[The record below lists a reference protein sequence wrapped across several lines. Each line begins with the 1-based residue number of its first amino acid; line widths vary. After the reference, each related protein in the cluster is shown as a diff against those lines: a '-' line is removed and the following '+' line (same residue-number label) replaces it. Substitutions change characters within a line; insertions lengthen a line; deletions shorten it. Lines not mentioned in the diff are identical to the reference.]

1 MSADTVVDC
10 YHCGE
15 PLPAGCTL
23 SVTIGGSQRPMC
35 CPGCQAVAQLISGSG
50 LDSFY
55 QLRSGFSQRPEAENI
70 DAGYAVYDDP
80 ANQQD
85 FVEPLDKGTLRGRLL
100 LGGVS
105 CAACTWLIETVLQRR
120 PGIVACNV
128 NLAQQSLTVEWDPQL
143 ISLSRIFAELHSLG
157 YEPYPW
163 HARKSAELILR
174 EQRQALRQLAVAG
187 LAMMQVGM
195 FAIALHAGDL
205 QGIEMQYRSLLR
217 WVSLIIASI
226 VVLYSARSFFRNAW
240 VNLKQRRLVMD
251 VPVALAIGLAF
262 TASAYA
268 TVTNSGQVYFDSV
281 AMFTFF
287 LLLGRFLE
295 RRLRQRDLL
304 QQTDLQSLLP
314 AICQRRSSSGW
325 TTIASREIVAGDVLS
340 VNSGSVIP
348 TDGEIIQGAGSVD
361 EAAFSGE
368 NLPRSVAPG
377 DSVTG
382 GTILVDGNM
391 QIRAEGGTSE
401 SRIAAMLKL
410 MSLAEQQKPRVARLA
425 DRVAAWFV
433 GAVLIIASLVAA
445 YWLHRD
451 PQQALWICLAVL
463 VVSCPCALALA
474 TPAALANAVSA
485 LRRRGILLTGE
496 NTLEQLNKCRLVLF
510 DKTGTLT
517 LGQLERQA
525 TSICGELSESRCLAI
540 AAALEQHSNHPI
552 ASAFSDVES
561 SILLDAVDNRPG
573 RGIVGTIAGQE
584 YAIGNSVFAGQF
596 NSLLQP
602 PPVASGH
609 WIALTT
615 RTQTLAWFKLGDQL
629 RPEAAAVVEAL
640 QARGF
645 RVEMLSGDSSSQV
658 PEIAR
663 QLGMDGFTGACS
675 PEQKLETIQ
684 RHQRQGERVVM
695 VGDGLNDAPVL
706 AAADCSF
713 AVNSATDLAKS
724 RADAIV
730 LKADLLAVPETID
743 LALRCR
749 RIILQNISWAL
760 GYNSLALPLAAA
772 GMIPPWAAAVG
783 MSLSSLLVVGNSMR
797 LN

>member
-1 MSADTVVDC
+1 
-10 YHCGE
+10 
-15 PLPAGCTL
+15 
-23 SVTIGGSQRPMC
+23 MC

-55 QLRSGFSQRPEAENI
+55 QLRTGFSQRPEAENFE
-70 DAGYAVYDDP
+70 AVYAVYDDP
-80 ANQQD
+80 ANCQD
-85 FVEPLDKGTLRGRLL
+85 FVDSLDNSHLRGRLL
-100 LGGVS
+100 LGGVN
-105 CAACTWLIETVLQRR
+105 CAACTWLIETALQRC
-120 PGIVACNV
+120 PGIVSCSV

-143 ISLSRIFAELHSLG
+143 ISLSRIFSELHRLG
-157 YEPYPW
+157 YEPHPW
-163 HARKSAELILR
+163 HARKGAELIQR

-217 WVSLIIASI
+217 WVSLIIATV

-240 VNLKQRRLVMD
+240 LNLKQKRLVMD

-262 TASAYA
+262 AASAYA
-268 TVTNSGQVYFDSV
+268 TVTNTGQVYFDSV

-295 RRLRQRDLL
+295 RRVRQREMLR
-304 QQTDLQSLLP
+304 QTDLQSLLP
-314 AICQRRSSSGW
+314 ATCQRLSNQGW
-325 TTIASREIVAGDVLS
+325 MTIASREIVAGDVLS
-340 VNSGSVIP
+340 VNTGTVIP
-348 TDGEIIQGAGSVD
+348 TDGLITHGAGSVD

-368 NLPRSVAPG
+368 NLPCSVAVG

-382 GTILVDGNM
+382 GTILVEGRV
-391 QIRAEGGTSE
+391 QIRADGCISD

-410 MSLAEQQKPRVARLA
+410 MSLAEQQKPRIARAA

-433 GAVLIIASLVAA
+433 GAVLIIASFVTA
-445 YWLHRD
+445 YWLLED

-474 TPAALANAVSA
+474 TPAALTNAVSA
-485 LRRRGILLTGE
+485 LRRRGVLLTGE
-496 NTLEQLNKCRLVLF
+496 NALEQLNKCQLVLF

-517 LGQLERQA
+517 LGDLERQA
-525 TSICGELSESRCLAI
+525 VSICGELPESRCLAI

-552 ASAFSDVES
+552 ASAFADVEFATV
-561 SILLDAVDNRPG
+561 LDQVDTRPG
-573 RGIVGTIAGQE
+573 QGIVGTIAGRE
-584 YAIGNSVFAGQF
+584 YVIGNSVFARQH
-596 NSLLQP
+596 NPQLTP
-602 PPVASGH
+602 PPAGNGH

-615 RTQTLAWFKLGDQL
+615 PVQTLAWFELGDQL
-629 RPEAAAVVEAL
+629 RPESATVVKAL

-645 RVEMLSGDSSSQV
+645 RVEMLSGDSSAQV

-663 QLGMDGFTGACS
+663 KLGMDGFTGGCT
-675 PEQKLETIQ
+675 PQQKLEFIQ
-684 RHQRQGERVVM
+684 RRQQQGEQIVM

-713 AVNSATDLAKS
+713 AVNTATDLAKS
-724 RADAIV
+724 RADAVV
-730 LKADLLAVPETID
+730 LKQDLFAVPQTVD
-743 LALRCR
+743 LARRCR

-772 GMIPPWAAAVG
+772 GMIPPWAAAIG

>member
-1 MSADTVVDC
+1 MSTDSAIDC

-15 PLPAGCTL
+15 PVPAGCSL
-23 SVTIGGSQRPMC
+23 CVTIDGSTRPMC

-50 LDSFY
+50 LESFY
-55 QLRSGFSQRPEAENI
+55 QLRTGFSLRPEPEST
-70 DAGYAVYDDP
+70 DARYTIYDEP
-80 ANQQD
+80 ANQQN
-85 FVEPLDKGTLRGRLL
+85 FVEPLDSGNLRGRLL
-100 LGGVS
+100 LGGVN
-105 CAACTWLIETVLQRR
+105 CAACTWLIETALQRCK
-120 PGIVACNV
+120 GIVNCSV
-128 NLAQQSLTVEWDPQL
+128 NLAQQSLTVEWMPQD
-143 ISLSRIFAELHSLG
+143 ISLSRIFAELQGLG

-163 HARKSAELILR
+163 QARKGAELIQR

-217 WVSLIIASI
+217 WVSLIIATV

-240 VNLKQRRLVMD
+240 INLQQKRLVMD
-251 VPVALAIGLAF
+251 VPVALAIGLAYS
-262 TASAYA
+262 ASAYA
-268 TVTNSGQVYFDSV
+268 TVTNTGQVYFDSV

-295 RRLRQRDLL
+295 RRVRQRELL
-304 QQTDLQSLLP
+304 RQTDLQSLLP
-314 AICQRRSSSGW
+314 ATCQRWTNPGW
-325 TTIASREIVAGDVLS
+325 VTCASREIVAGDVLA
-340 VNSGSVIP
+340 VNTGSVIP
-348 TDGEIIQGAGSVD
+348 IDGLITQGAGSVD

-368 NLPRSVAPG
+368 NLPRSVAVN

-382 GTILVDGNM
+382 GTMLVDGSV
-391 QIRAEGGTSE
+391 QIRADGCIND
-401 SRIAAMLKL
+401 SRMAAMLKL
-410 MSLAEQQKPRVARLA
+410 MSLAEQQKPRVARMA

-433 GAVLIIASLVAA
+433 GAVLIIASLVTI
-445 YWLHRD
+445 YWLLRD

-474 TPAALANAVSA
+474 TPAALTNAVSA
-485 LRRRGILLTGE
+485 LRRRGVLLAGE
-496 NTLEQLNKCRLVLF
+496 NALEQLNKCRLVLF

-517 LGQLERQA
+517 LGRFERKA
-525 TSICGELSESRCLAI
+525 VNICGELSESRCLEI

-552 ASAFSDVES
+552 ASAFSDIEYTAVP
-561 SILLDAVDNRPG
+561 DFVDNRPG
-573 RGIVGTIAGQE
+573 QGIIGTIAGQQ
-584 YAIGNSVFAGQF
+584 YAIGNSAFAKQF
-596 NSLLQP
+596 NRSLQP
-602 PPVASGH
+602 SPAGSGH
-609 WIALTT
+609 WIALTNPA
-615 RTQTLAWFKLGDQL
+615 QTLAWFELGDQL
-629 RPEAAAVVEAL
+629 RPEAAGVVKAL

-658 PEIAR
+658 PELAR
-663 QLGMDGFTGACS
+663 KLGMDGFTGGCT
-675 PEQKLETIQ
+675 PQQKLDVIQ
-684 RHQRQGERVVM
+684 QRQRCGEQLVM

-730 LKADLLAVPETID
+730 LRPDLLAVPQTID
-743 LALRCR
+743 LARRCR
-749 RIILQNISWAL
+749 RIILQNIGWAL
-760 GYNSLALPLAAA
+760 GYNSLAVPLAAA
-772 GMIPPWAAAVG
+772 GMIPPWAAAIG